1 MRKKKASPVS
11 TLVGGCRLV
20 NLPKVADARGNLTFV
35 EGGAQI
41 PFDIRRV
48 YYLYDVP
55 GGAERGGHSHKQL
68 LQLLIALSGS
78 FDVVLDD
85 GKRRVRQHLNRSYT
99 GLYITP
105 MIWREIDNFSGG
117 SVCLV
122 LASERFDEADYF
134 RDYHQFRR
142 ALRAAA

>member
-1 MRKKKASPVS
+1 MKNVTAGSD
-11 TLVGGCRLV
+11 LLIGGCRMID
-20 NLPKVADARGNLTFV
+20 LPKVTDARGNLTFV
-35 EGGAQI
+35 EGGMHV

-55 GGAERGGHSHKQL
+55 GGAERGGHSHKQWH
-68 LQLLIALSGS
+68 QLLIALSGS

-85 GKRRVRQHLNRSYT
+85 GRSRVRQHLNRSYR
-99 GLYITP
+99 GLYIPP

-122 LASERFDEADYF
+122 LASEKFDEADYF
-134 RDYHQFRR
+134 RHYDDYRR
-142 ALRAAA
+142 ALKVAA